1 MKKSAL
7 PASPLGCPT
16 KITKMSTESAA
27 STAKKMAPA
36 DQEKAPAAKKS
47 VRVAVGVIE
56 NPQGEIF
63 ICRRHANQHQA
74 HKWEFPGG
82 KVESGETE
90 EQALARELAEEVGI
104 TVLACEPFM
113 QIEHDYGDKHVTL
126 AIHKVTGFSGEPHG
140 LEGQP
145 CRWVAVSEL
154 EQYDFPEANGPI
166 VDKLKTQT

>member
-1 MKKSAL
+1 M
-7 PASPLGCPT
+7 
-16 KITKMSTESAA
+16 
-27 STAKKMAPA
+27 
-36 DQEKAPAAKKS
+36 APAAKKS

-56 NPQGEIF
+56 NTQGEIF

-104 TVLACEPFM
+104 TVLASEPFM
-113 QIEHDYGDKHVTL
+113 QIEHDYGDKQVTL

-166 VDKLKTQT
+166 VAKLREG

>member
-7 PASPLGCPT
+7 LASPLGCPT
-16 KITKMSTESAA
+16 KIMKMSTESAA

-36 DQEKAPAAKKS
+36 AKKS

-56 NPQGEIF
+56 NTQGEIF

-113 QIEHDYGDKHVTL
+113 QIEHDYGDKQVTL

-166 VDKLKTQT
+166 VAKLREG